1 MVLAND
7 KQQQQELQQIE
18 TNNKI
23 NLTYTKKKYETTIC
37 ICTFAYSTHQDQ
49 QTGKL

>member
-7 KQQQQELQQIE
+7 KQEQELQQLE

-23 NLTYTKKKYETTIC
+23 NLTYTKRKKHETRIC
-37 ICTFAYSTHQDQ
+37 ICNFAYSTHQDQ
-49 QTGKL
+49 QTGIL